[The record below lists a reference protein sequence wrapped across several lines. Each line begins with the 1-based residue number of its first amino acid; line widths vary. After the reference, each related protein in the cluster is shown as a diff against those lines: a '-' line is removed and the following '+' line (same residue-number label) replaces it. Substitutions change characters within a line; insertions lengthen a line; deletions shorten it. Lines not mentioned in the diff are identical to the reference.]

1 MIETFTPMLISIFL
15 LVAIGFICLI
25 VKADAIRLLMGIE
38 IMFNAANLSFLTF
51 STQQPGFIDP
61 YAQSVVMI
69 TIVLDGAV
77 IAVGLAMIVNV
88 YKHYK
93 TIDIRK
99 LRRLKW

>member
-1 MIETFTPMLISIFL
+1 LIETFTPLIVSVGL
-15 LVAIGFICLI
+15 LLSIGFLCLI
-25 VKADAIRLLMGIE
+25 VKIDAIRLLMGLE
-38 IMFNAANLSFLTF
+38 IMFNAANLAFITF
-51 STQQPGFIDP
+51 STQQSGFVDP

-77 IAVGLAMIVNV
+77 IAVGLAMILNV

-93 TIDIRK
+93 TLDIRK